1 MWAPRVSSGG
11 GIRQLPWI
19 SGRRDRGRSRQQQQP
34 PATAEPAT
42 PSRTQLDI
50 SQHVFV
56 CKARLEREEA
66 KAVLSLFLRK
76 QGSSNAVASR
86 TINRSDQFIEHL
98 ISKLHSIHKSRYLVG
113 RELTTLEIRNA
124 LVPYLEA
131 LLEEHGTSWW
141 PSSRTSPTRREGTAP
156 PPPAPRRRRRPPP
169 PPTPPPRSSAPSPAP
184 PNSAPRSPP
193 RPHPLPPR
201 PRHGP
206 PTNQAPPPPTRR
218 RRSDI
223 PTIIFKRPQLCGIS
237 LSENLLP
244 TMAFLEELGVDK
256 NQWAKVIYRFPALLT
271 YSRHKL
277 KSLVDYLLHL
287 GVPQTSIGKILT
299 RCPHIVSYSV
309 EDKLEPTA
317 AYFRSI
323 GVDVAA
329 LIRRCPQTFFFL
341 QRGFCLQEVA
351 AMVAKYGALY
361 TFSLAENM
369 TPKWEF
375 FLSTGTRRRSFLEE
389 RIKPRY
395 AKMTASG
402 VRLVLNQVLSVSDAD
417 FDRILEKKKTKLDED
432 DHLSALPRR
441 RRSNGRRRRPEL
453 SKQRPLS
460 IFLGRRTCMYIF
472 GGLRLRPLCI
482 YLSNPLNYP
491 RWGISQNINTLRG

>member
-131 LLEEHGTSWW
+131 LLEEHGDLLVAVVENFPNPPGRDS
-141 PSSRTSPTRREGTAP
+141 PAAASSPAP
-156 PPPAPRRRRRPPP
+156 PPPPPAAADPSSKKQRAVSRATQLGPHGHLPDHILYLLDLGMDLQQIKLVTHRFPAFAYYNLDNKIRPLVELLLQLGV
-169 PPTPPPRSSAPSPAP
+169 A
-184 PNSAPRSPP
+184 
-193 RPHPLPPR
+193 
-201 PRHGP
+201 
-206 PTNQAPPPPTRR
+206 
-218 RRSDI
+218 RSDI

-329 LIRRCPQTFFFL
+329 LIRRCPQTFGLSVEANLKPVTEFFL

-375 FLSTGTRRRSFLEE
+375 FLSTGYPSSELVKFPHYFGYSLEE

-432 DHLSALPRR
+432 DHLSALAQKKK
-441 RRSNGRRRRPEL
+441 
-453 SKQRPLS
+453 KQWKEEAAQR
-460 IFLGRRTCMYIF
+460 
-472 GGLRLRPLCI
+472 
-482 YLSNPLNYP
+482 
-491 RWGISQNINTLRG
+491 